1 MLRTHSYAA
10 SSIVLDSPDRE
21 AIVASACIAT
31 TVSVIDV
38 AVVWIY
44 RGVIHTAKK
53 SVHSPELGSWLGA
66 VAISNDD
73 ATGHSVQSPGG
84 SAICGA
90 IQHVVDVLRPAGT
103 RSDIPLE

>member
-1 MLRTHSYAA
+1 MLWTDGHSS
-10 SSIVLDSPDRE
+10 SSIVLDPPDRE

-31 TVSVIDV
+31 AVNVIDV

-44 RGVIHTAKK
+44 RCVIHTAKK
-53 SVHSPELGSWLGA
+53 SVHGPELGSWLGA

-73 ATGHSVQSPGG
+73 TTGHSIQSPGG

-90 IQHVVDVLRPAGT
+90 I
-103 RSDIPLE
+103 